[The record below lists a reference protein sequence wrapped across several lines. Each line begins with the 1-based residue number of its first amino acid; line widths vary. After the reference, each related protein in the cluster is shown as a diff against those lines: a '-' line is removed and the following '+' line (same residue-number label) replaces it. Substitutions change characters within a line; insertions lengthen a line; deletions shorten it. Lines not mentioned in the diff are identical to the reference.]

1 MQRRTLLK
9 QMMYVTGGVI
19 FLPSCL
25 HHADKAS
32 ILLKQISI
40 DGDDEKTM
48 AELCETIIPATDT
61 PGAKDLSAHLFAL
74 MMVDDCYKKEDQQ
87 KFMKGLKAFND
98 KSKKD
103 FNKSF
108 VDLSPAEK
116 QSLLDS
122 LEAQKEGKDDLSY
135 FYSTTKKLTIQAYTT
150 SKFYLTK
157 VQVYELVPGRYH
169 GCVPVKKSA

>member
-9 QMMYVTGGVI
+9 QMIYVTGGVI

-25 HHADKAS
+25 HHTSKAS

-40 DGDDEKTM
+40 DGDQEAMM
-48 AELCETIIPATDT
+48 ADLSETIIPATDT
-61 PGAKDLSAHLFAL
+61 PGAKDVSAHLFAL

-87 KFMKGLKAFND
+87 KFIAGLKAFEA
-98 KSKKD
+98 KTKKD

-108 VDLSPAEK
+108 AELSPAQKQTLLNELEK
-116 QSLLDS
+116 N
-122 LEAQKEGKDDLSY
+122 KGNKDDLSY
-135 FYSTTKKLTIQAYTT
+135 FYGTTKRLTIQAYTT
-150 SKFYLTK
+150 SKYFLTK

-169 GCVPVKKSA
+169 GCVPVKKMA